1 MGLPW
6 SQCYANGSEKL
17 HLGSSSNSALI
28 NSRGESYECTYVTSD
43 LFKPLVPLPP
53 TDSPVTRCY
62 NLELV
67 VKDLAPDGF
76 TRPVWTVNGQYPAP
90 LLQANYG
97 DRILVNVTNKYGD
110 PASSTNYYD
119 GIVGVTQC
127 EIPNKVT
134 FLYNFTLEQYGTYW
148 YHSHLQGQIVDG
160 LKGPLIIYD
169 PKDPFYGKYDYEYVM
184 TVSDWYHT
192 PSGILLPLFRAD
204 KYRGFDPMP
213 DSGDISGLGQCDCSA
228 APKNSTC
235 NPNNKIATYVV
246 KKGKK
251 YRFRIINTSSLVHFT
266 ISIDNHPLTIMEVDG
281 DYVKPITLNTIPINI
296 AQRYSV
302 ILDANQ
308 PIDNYKIRAHI
319 SVCTPNNNL
328 TINYNAPLN
337 YDVTGILKYEGAE
350 DKLPTS
356 KADSLNYT
364 SEACRD
370 VNPNSLKPYYEN
382 KVPKN
387 VISTFKVL
395 VTFGN
400 LPTGKQVALINNS
413 SFVPNL
419 NYPTNQQIVEGV
431 DPYKLPPS
439 QNAHVYECN
448 SGDCNDA
455 ALDIYIVNNSTDS
468 HPFHLHGHIFYILF
482 NGENNTGIDPPNEA
496 DFNFKD
502 PVTRDVVTVLPN
514 SVNNP
519 GVWFF
524 HCHIQWH
531 LNLGMAVQMIESP
544 SIFKNTTTIP
554 ADVTGLCA
562 GIDLA
567 MNKDN
572 KNSKTE

>member
-1 MGLPW
+1 MFQKG
-6 SQCYANGSEKL
+6 
-17 HLGSSSNSALI
+17 
-28 NSRGESYECTYVTSD
+28 
-43 LFKPLVPLPP
+43 
-53 TDSPVTRCY
+53 
-62 NLELV
+62 
-67 VKDLAPDGF
+67 
-76 TRPVWTVNGQYPAP
+76 
-90 LLQANYG
+90 
-97 DRILVNVTNKYGD
+97 
-110 PASSTNYYD
+110 TNYYD

-127 EIPNKVT
+127 EIPNKIT

-148 YHSHLQGQIVDG
+148 YHSHFQGQIVDG

-204 KYRGFDPMP
+204 DYRGFDPIP
-213 DSGDISGLGQCDCSA
+213 DSGDISGLGQCDCEA
-228 APKNSTC
+228 APKNSSC

-251 YRFRIINTSSLVHFT
+251 YRFRIINTSALVHFT
-266 ISIDNHPLTIMEVDG
+266 ISIDNHPLTIVEVDG
-281 DYVKPITLNTIPINI
+281 DYVKPVTLNTIPINI

-319 SVCTPNNNL
+319 SICTPNSNI
-328 TINYNAPLN
+328 TINYNASLTLN

-364 SEACRD
+364 SLQCRD
-370 VNPNSLKPYYEN
+370 VNPNILKPYYES

-387 VISTFKVL
+387 VISTYKAL
-395 VTFGN
+395 VTFGA

-413 SFVPNL
+413 SFVPDS
-419 NYPTNQQIVEGV
+419 NYPTNQQVVEGV
-431 DPYKLPPS
+431 DKF
-439 QNAHVYECN
+439 QNAQNTHIYECK

-455 ALDIYIVNNSTDS
+455 AVDIYIINNNTDS
-468 HPFHLHGHIFYILF
+468 HPFHLHGHVFYILY
-482 NGENNTGIDPPNEA
+482 NGENNTGIEPPDESE
-496 DFNFKD
+496 FNLKD
-502 PVTRDVVTVLPN
+502 PVTRDVATVLPN
-514 SVNNP
+514 STTVIRYSVNNP

-531 LNLGMAVQMIESP
+531 LNMGMAAQMVEEP
-544 SIFKNTTTIP
+544 TIFKNITKIP
-554 ADVTGLCA
+554 KEVTGLCVTA
-562 GIDLA
+562 DLA
-567 MNKDN
+567 NNKDN
-572 KNSKTE
+572 KKTK